1 MIKSAKTEEDKKIY
15 LFPTPEDSGDAETHT
30 PIQQRILKDLHSLQ
44 ELEKLNPQDDPEFKK
59 QFLANFDWTDSTL
72 NPTEITQIEELL
84 VERYRHE

>member
-1 MIKSAKTEEDKKIY
+1 MSVESKGLHAQNCVCRNLPCLCTVM
-15 LFPTPEDSGDAETHT
+15 
-30 PIQQRILKDLHSLQ
+30 LKDLHSLQ
-44 ELEKLNPQDDPEFKK
+44 ELEKLNPQVDPEFKK